1 MKKYLVTL
9 IVFVFLFS
17 ACENT
22 VKKESTSEEEVV
34 LVEEITPV
42 SISNF
47 EVKAEELVGKQIM
60 LSGTVDHVCTHG
72 GQKMFVIETGSEG
85 RIKITPDENIAAF
98 NTELEGQNIKV
109 VGIIEEQRIDED
121 YLKEWEEE
129 ILADV
134 DMGDDKGEGKHL
146 GGNMEKGGSEADK
159 SEELEKVN
167 NLRSKIAESGKD
179 HLSFFSVL
187 CTDYEVVETEDSE
200 PVQK

>member
-9 IVFVFLFS
+9 IAFVFLFS

-34 LVEEITPV
+34 LVEEIIPV

-60 LSGTVDHVCTHG
+60 FSGTVDHVCTHG
-72 GQKMFVIETGSEG
+72 GQRMFVIETGSEG
-85 RIKITPDENIAAF
+85 RVKINPDENIAAF
-98 NTELEGQNIKV
+98 NTELEGKNIKII
-109 VGIIEEQRIDED
+109 GIVEEQRIDED

-129 ILADV
+129 IMADV
-134 DMGDDKGEGKHL
+134 VMADDKGEGTHL
-146 GGNMEKGGSEADK
+146 GGNMEKGDSEADK
-159 SEELEKVN
+159 SEEMEKVN

-187 CTDYEVVETEDSE
+187 CTDYEVVETNDSE
-200 PVQK
+200 SLQ

>member
-9 IVFVFLFS
+9 IAFVFLFS

-34 LVEEITPV
+34 LVEEIIPV

-60 LSGTVDHVCTHG
+60 FSGTVDHVCTHG
-72 GQKMFVIETGSEG
+72 GQRMFVIETGSEG
-85 RIKITPDENIAAF
+85 RVKINPDENIAAF
-98 NTELEGQNIKV
+98 NTELEGKNIKII
-109 VGIIEEQRIDED
+109 GIVEEQRIDED

-129 ILADV
+129 IMADV
-134 DMGDDKGEGKHL
+134 VMADDKGEGTHL

-159 SEELEKVN
+159 SEEMEKVN

-187 CTDYEVVETEDSE
+187 CSDYEIVETDDSE
-200 PVQK
+200 PAQ

>member
-9 IVFVFLFS
+9 IAFVFLFS

-34 LVEEITPV
+34 LVEETIPV

-72 GQKMFVIETGSEG
+72 GQRMFVIETGSEG
-85 RIKITPDENIAAF
+85 RVKINPDENIAAF
-98 NTELEGQNIKV
+98 NTDLEGQNIKII
-109 VGIIEEQRIDED
+109 GIVEEQRIDED

-129 ILADV
+129 IMADV
-134 DMGDDKGEGKHL
+134 VMADDKGEGTHL
-146 GGNMEKGGSEADK
+146 GGKYGK
-159 SEELEKVN
+159 RWQ
-167 NLRSKIAESGKD
+167 RS
-179 HLSFFSVL
+179 
-187 CTDYEVVETEDSE
+187 
-200 PVQK
+200 